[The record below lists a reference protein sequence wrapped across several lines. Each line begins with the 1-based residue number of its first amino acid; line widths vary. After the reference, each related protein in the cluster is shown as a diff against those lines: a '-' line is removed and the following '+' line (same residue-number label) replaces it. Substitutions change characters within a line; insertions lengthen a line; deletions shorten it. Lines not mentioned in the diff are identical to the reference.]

1 MTRTS
6 NPEAQINIRLPV
18 ALVDALD
25 NFCETRG
32 VKKKEIVELAVRR
45 FLVAEK
51 EKPL

>member
-1 MTRTS
+1 MTR
-6 NPEAQINIRLPV
+6 NPIPEIQMNIRLPV
-18 ALVDALD
+18 ALIDDLD
-25 NFCETRG
+25 KFCETRG